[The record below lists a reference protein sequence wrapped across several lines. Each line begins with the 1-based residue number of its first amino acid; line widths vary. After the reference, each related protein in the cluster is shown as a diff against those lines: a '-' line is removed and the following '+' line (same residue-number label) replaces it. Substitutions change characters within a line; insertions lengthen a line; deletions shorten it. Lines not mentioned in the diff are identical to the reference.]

1 MLPLYSV
8 SRYSF
13 SGSLESKAKPIP
25 FKLPKQ
31 LTTDFCCVLILSS
44 YQLHRLN
51 TGAFTLL
58 TLHPGRLRAP
68 HLLLLQCLILTSPS
82 RRAFSILL
90 PNFIILL
97 PTFLCLVFSLSH
109 PHLIYTYFYKLKIQF
124 HLKLSYWF
132 RLQLS
137 KLLFYFLFLSQEI
150 KFHDDYLYGCSFST
164 QTAKRRR
171 QNLNCTLYV

>member
-13 SGSLESKAKPIP
+13 SGSLESKAKPVP

-44 YQLHRLN
+44 YQFHLLN

-68 HLLLLQCLILTSPS
+68 HLLLLQCLYFDVTFSQSFLYSPSQLHYSSSHLSLSCLFFITSP
-82 RRAFSILL
+82 FDIH
-90 PNFIILL
+90 I
-97 PTFLCLVFSLSH
+97 FLQVENTVSF
-109 PHLIYTYFYKLKIQF
+109 KV
-124 HLKLSYWF
+124 
-132 RLQLS
+132 
-137 KLLFYFLFLSQEI
+137 KLLVSPSAF
-150 KFHDDYLYGCSFST
+150 
-164 QTAKRRR
+164 
-171 QNLNCTLYV
+171 